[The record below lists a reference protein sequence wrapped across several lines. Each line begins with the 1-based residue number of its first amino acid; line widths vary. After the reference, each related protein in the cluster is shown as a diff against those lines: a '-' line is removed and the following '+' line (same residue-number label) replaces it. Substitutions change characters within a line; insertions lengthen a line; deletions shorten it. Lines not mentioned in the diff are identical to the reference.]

1 VTCSYAVART
11 VQFRCDHDLHMEP
24 FLFIHAGTCMPK
36 IAERTESLWL
46 SGDRSVLEVLDQIL
60 YKAGACSLQRRPH
73 SEGFFTRGAPDTH
86 SFGASACHCQKY
98 CFYST
103 DSNAHVYASP
113 FSLTSM
119 HRGLRRT
126 LCR

>member
-1 VTCSYAVART
+1 MTCSYAVART

-60 YKAGACSLQRRPH
+60 YKAGACSLQCRPH
-73 SEGFFTRGAPDTH
+73 SEVFSHEGRQTH
-86 SFGASACHCQKY
+86 IALVPQPATARNIAYILQTLMPMSRH
-98 CFYST
+98 
-103 DSNAHVYASP
+103 HH
-113 FSLTSM
+113 SL
-119 HRGLRRT
+119 
-126 LCR
+126 